1 MTFTYAG
8 AIKHV
13 SLHAHKLKT
22 KGLPAYID
30 ALKQITPSG
39 YAEDG
44 LCALLLNRAI
54 IHLHYSEDVYHLV
67 RSLCSFIRAKG
78 SEYGYYDVPGLWRY
92 LPYASISDIRN
103 KKLQAIITLL
113 ECYDKQ

>member
-1 MTFTYAG
+1 MAFTEAG
-8 AIKHV
+8 AIKYV

-39 YAEDG
+39 YVQDG
-44 LCALLLNRAI
+44 LCAQLLNRAI
-54 IHLHYSEDVYHLV
+54 IHIHYSGDVYHLV
-67 RSLCSFIRAKG
+67 ISLCSFIRAKD
-78 SEYGYYDVPGLWRY
+78 SEYGYYDVPGLWKD

-103 KKLQAIITLL
+103 KKLKAIITLL